1 MMTENQNPE
10 ETTLPEI
17 IDPAAELPNV
27 FQDEHA
33 EEPVAGEIETVA
45 FAILYPTG
53 GSPVHLPIVD
63 IANAPTITDAILQA
77 GLTVGGS
84 TQYWVDGAQVD
95 PITTRI
101 ADNMTISAVGNV
113 KGG

>member
-1 MMTENQNPE
+1 MTEQATPE
-10 ETTLPEI
+10 N
-17 IDPAAELPNV
+17 ELPDA
-27 FQDEHA
+27 FQDAHE
-33 EEPVAGEIETVA
+33 EEPVVAGNIDTIQ
-45 FAILYPTG
+45 FATLYPTG
-53 GSPVHLPIVD
+53 GAPVHLPIAD
-63 IANAPTITDAILQA
+63 PANPPTLSDAIANA

-95 PITTRI
+95 PMTTRL